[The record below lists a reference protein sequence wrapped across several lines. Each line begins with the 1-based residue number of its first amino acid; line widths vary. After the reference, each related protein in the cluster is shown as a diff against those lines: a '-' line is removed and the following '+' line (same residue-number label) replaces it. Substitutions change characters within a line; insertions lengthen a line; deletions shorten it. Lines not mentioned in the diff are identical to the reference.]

1 MSPDLQAP
9 ARVVEPT
16 TALAGMESSERW
28 QHLQALRRGVVPVEP
43 VLQQLQCGQ
52 EAASPDLLAAL
63 IARLDRTAVEQLLRG
78 PAGSDPSA
86 VLTAARQEFPLL
98 AGDPRV
104 LEAWLEPLLACPPLL
119 PWLEMLGHFRDPR
132 AAQRLSDC
140 LQEAVDRPDAWD
152 RDALAPLLPL
162 LGQQRRAQDAALLLS
177 CALEPASLLWRRA
190 ALEALAVGLSAWPLP
205 ALTAG
210 LQQLARDL
218 DPGLAAQAVDLLARL
233 PHGQQALRQLRLQQ
247 LDPGVAARL
256 QRRLKSAPLVLVV
269 HGRQGGEIPAVLQDL
284 AVELER
290 RRGAPVLLQAL
301 TAPAPE
307 ADALVL
313 QAAQRSGL
321 LLLVPLLLLPGEHV
335 RRDVPELAAQWRR
348 QLGGAIAV
356 RRQPFLG
363 AWPAWQ
369 QLLAA
374 QWQAA
379 AAGRSWCWLHHPLE
393 GALSGRYLQHLTQ
406 VLGAAGL
413 AAPYQSPGA
422 SLPAALRSGAL
433 LAPLTLAP
441 NRLSES
447 LRMDEAAASAEV
459 LPPLLQLPAVRAFLL
474 ASLEALP

>member
-1 MSPDLQAP
+1 MD
-9 ARVVEPT
+9 
-16 TALAGMESSERW
+16 SSERW
-28 QHLQALRRGVVPVEP
+28 QHLQALRRGLVPVEP
-43 VLQQLQCGQ
+43 VLQRLEWGQ

-63 IARLDRTAVEQLLRG
+63 MARLDRSAVEQLLRG
-78 PAGSDPSA
+78 PAASDPSNF
-86 VLTAARQEFPLL
+86 LIAARQELPLL
-98 AGDPRV
+98 AGDPQV
-104 LEAWLEPLLACPPLL
+104 MEAWLEPLLACPPLL

-132 AAQRLSDC
+132 VAERLSAL
-140 LQEAVDRPDAWD
+140 LQQVLNQPSAWD

-162 LGQQRRAQDAALLLS
+162 LGRQRRPMDAALLLS

-233 PHGQQALRQLRLQQ
+233 PQGQRALRQLSAQQ
-247 LDPGVAARL
+247 LDPSVIARL
-256 QRRLKSAPLVLVV
+256 QRRLKQAPLVLVV
-269 HGRQGGEIPAVLQDL
+269 HGRQGGEIPAVLQEL
-284 AVELER
+284 VAELER

-301 TAPAPE
+301 TAPAPQP
-307 ADALVL
+307 DALFV
-313 QAAQRSGL
+313 QAAQRSGS

-335 RRDVPELAAQWRR
+335 RRDVPALAAQWCT
-348 QLGGAIAV
+348 QLGAGIAV

-369 QLLAA
+369 RLLAA
-374 QWQAA
+374 QWQAT

-393 GALSGRYLQHLTQ
+393 GPLSGRYLQHLAQ
-406 VLGAAGL
+406 VLGAPGL
-413 AAPYQSPGA
+413 AAPYQAPGA
-422 SLPAALRSGAL
+422 SLPMELRSGAV

-447 LRMDEAAASAEV
+447 LRMDEIAASAEV
-459 LPPLLQLPAVRAFLL
+459 LPPLLQLPAVRDFLL